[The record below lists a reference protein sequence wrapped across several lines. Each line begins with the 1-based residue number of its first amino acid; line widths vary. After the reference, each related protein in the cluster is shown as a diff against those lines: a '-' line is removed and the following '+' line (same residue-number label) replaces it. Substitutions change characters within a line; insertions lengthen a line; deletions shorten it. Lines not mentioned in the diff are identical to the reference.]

1 MTTGDPGSLIGG
13 RYRLERLLSE
23 APGLQGSLWLGT
35 DSLAAEAPVVL
46 RRVGAERDQERVR
59 QLWTRLQGVLHPQVP
74 RFGAAIEVEG
84 ALWLVREWQG
94 GRTYGQLLA
103 ARRDRQLVFGAG
115 EVLLLLRQLLPVL
128 VVLHGQELIHGD
140 LTPANLL
147 RRDRDGQPV
156 LLDFGLLRG
165 MAEAADPGG
174 ATPGYAPPEQL
185 AGGAPQP
192 WMDLYSLGV
201 VAMVLLSGDGP
212 EALLDPVSLEW
223 RWPVALE
230 TEPALA
236 SQISRLVS
244 LDPRRRYASSAQALA
259 AFQALAMPDS
269 TGPVP
274 RADRTLV
281 LVPPPVDH
289 SRPPVE
295 PAQPLAWTEAAPA
308 AALDPAVALGSPA
321 QQAPLKELL
330 PPGAG
335 AGAGPVPGPVP
346 GAGPGA
352 VAGPGPGP
360 GPGAAESPLDD
371 PWSEPA
377 APELSPQDQ
386 RQLRTRRRQEDRE
399 RAAEGGLWPVLIAL
413 VLSVLAGTALGW
425 WWLGRGK
432 PQAPAALAPTE
443 EPAGGASLPPTEVDQ
458 RQQLLSRL
466 RAMQVD
472 RGWFLSL
479 VDANLLAQYPER
491 RGRLPTDSLED
502 APLRRVWNQLAEDW
516 LARVEQLPMA
526 LRRRLGSF
534 SAADWKRRQESFLAQ
549 GLSTEVLQQLVSG
562 STQSLLPGRNGQDM
576 PAEPFRQLWYAAAD
590 QTLENVRI
598 EPIEVPPQVTQ
609 LLSADVPASGAR
621 LFPIRLPTDHAL
633 VLGVNGSPLLQM
645 SVYGADGTLIA
656 PKGPLRVLSL
666 GQQVRLP
673 VQLLVTNE
681 GVAPARISLSL
692 RADPPAPAPPTAG
705 DTPPSPEGVEAPD
718 PPAPGAAA
726 EPTGPAAAPGGDAPV
741 PPQAPSVS
749 PPPPTQPSQPQ
760 PAPGQGGV
768 LPAPVAPATPVAP
781 PPPPPPAPARP

>member
-103 ARRDRQLVFGAG
+103 ARRERQLVFGAG

-165 MAEAADPGG
+165 LAEAADPGG

-295 PAQPLAWTEAAPA
+295 PAQPIPWTEAAPA

-335 AGAGPVPGPVP
+335 PGAGPVPGAGAVPGPGAVP
-346 GAGPGA
+346 GAGA
-352 VAGPGPGP
+352 V
-360 GPGAAESPLDD
+360 ESPLDD

-399 RAAEGGLWPVLIAL
+399 MAAEGGLWPVLIAL

-443 EPAGGASLPPTEVDQ
+443 EPSGGASLPPTEVDQ

-534 SAADWKRRQESFLAQ
+534 SAGDWKRRQESFLAQ

-562 STQSLLPGRNGQDM
+562 STQSLLPGRNGQAM

-598 EPIEVPPQVTQ
+598 EPIEVPTQVTQ

-645 SVYGADGTLIA
+645 SVYGADGSLIA

-705 DTPPSPEGVEAPD
+705 NTSPSPEGVEAPD
-718 PPAPGAAA
+718 PPAPGATA
-726 EPTGPAAAPGGDAPV
+726 EPTGPAAAPGGDAPL

-781 PPPPPPAPARP
+781 PPPPAPARP

>member
-74 RFGAAIEVEG
+74 RFGAAIEAEG

-165 MAEAADPGG
+165 LAEAADPGG

-295 PAQPLAWTEAAPA
+295 PAQPLPWIEAAPA

-335 AGAGPVPGPVP
+335 AGAGAGADPGPGAGPSP
-346 GAGPGA
+346 GAAPGPGPAAGPGA
-352 VAGPGPGP
+352 V
-360 GPGAAESPLDD
+360 ESPLDD

-562 STQSLLPGRNGQDM
+562 STQSLLPGRNGQAM

-598 EPIEVPPQVTQ
+598 EPIEVPTQVTQ

-705 DTPPSPEGVEAPD
+705 DTPPPPEGVEAPD

-726 EPTGPAAAPGGDAPV
+726 EPTAPAAAPGGDAPV

-781 PPPPPPAPARP
+781 APAPARP

>member
-1 MTTGDPGSLIGG
+1 MTTGAPGALIGD
-13 RYRLERLLSE
+13 RYRLERLLSD
-23 APGLQGSLWLGT
+23 APGPQGSLWLGT

-46 RRVGAERDQERVR
+46 RRVGSERDQERVR

-74 RFGAAIEVEG
+74 RFGAVIEAEG

-94 GRTYGQLLA
+94 GRTYGQLLE

-165 MAEAADPGG
+165 RAAAADPGG

-185 AGGAPQP
+185 RGDAPQP

-223 RWPVALE
+223 RGPAALE
-230 TEPALA
+230 SEPALA
-236 SQISRLVS
+236 LQISRLVS
-244 LDPRRRYASSAQALA
+244 PDPRRRFPSSPQALA
-259 AFQALAMPDS
+259 AFQALAMPES

-274 RADRTLV
+274 RADRTVV
-281 LVPPPVDH
+281 LVPPPVATPPP
-289 SRPPVE
+289 PPVE
-295 PAQPLAWTEAAPA
+295 PDQPLPWTEGAPA
-308 AALDPAVALGSPA
+308 ADLDSVVATGSPPREVPLPEPLPPEPAVQKMS
-321 QQAPLKELL
+321 
-330 PPGAG
+330 
-335 AGAGPVPGPVP
+335 
-346 GAGPGA
+346 
-352 VAGPGPGP
+352 
-360 GPGAAESPLDD
+360 LDD
-371 PWSEPA
+371 PWSESV
-377 APELSPQDQ
+377 APESAREGQ
-386 RQLRTRRRQEDRE
+386 RELRSRRRQEDRE
-399 RAAEGGLWPVLIAL
+399 SAAEGGLWPVLFAL

-425 WWLGRGK
+425 WWLGGGK
-432 PQAPAALAPTE
+432 PQAPAAQAPTDE
-443 EPAGGASLPPTEVDQ
+443 TSPGASLPPAEVDQ

-502 APLRRVWNQLAEDW
+502 APLRRVWSQLAEDW

-526 LRRRLGSF
+526 VRRRLGSF
-534 SAADWKRRQESFLAQ
+534 SAGDWKRRQESFLAQ

-598 EPIEVPPQVTQ
+598 EPIEVPTQVTQ

-645 SVYGADGTLIA
+645 SVYAADGTLLA

-666 GQQVRLP
+666 GKQVQLP

-681 GVAPARISLSL
+681 GVAPARISLSR
-692 RADPPAPAPPTAG
+692 RADPPVLTPPTAG
-705 DTPPSPEGVEAPD
+705 DAPSPPEGVEAPG
-718 PPAPGAAA
+718 PPGPGEAGEPAAPL
-726 EPTGPAAAPGGDAPV
+726 AAPGGSAPIQ
-741 PPQAPSVS
+741 PPQAPSTS
-749 PPPPTQPSQPQ
+749 
-760 PAPGQGGV
+760 PAPPQRTQ
-768 LPAPVAPATPVAP
+768 LQPAPATPAAP
-781 PPPPPPAPARP
+781 PTAPAQP

>member
-23 APGLQGSLWLGT
+23 APGPQGSLWLGT

-46 RRVGAERDQERVR
+46 RRVAAERDQERVR
-59 QLWTRLQGVLHPQVP
+59 QLWNRLQGVLHPQVP

-84 ALWLVREWQG
+84 GLWLVREWQG

-165 MAEAADPGG
+165 LAEAADPGG

-223 RWPVALE
+223 RWPAALE

-244 LDPRRRYASSAQALA
+244 LDPKRRYASSAQALA

-295 PAQPLAWTEAAPA
+295 PAQPLPWTEAAPA
-308 AALDPAVALGSPA
+308 AVPVAAPVAAPAAALGPAVALDSTP
-321 QQAPLKELL
+321 QQAPLKEPL
-330 PPGAG
+330 PP
-335 AGAGPVPGPVP
+335 
-346 GAGPGA
+346 GPGA
-352 VAGPGPGP
+352 VQ
-360 GPGAAESPLDD
+360 STLDD

-377 APELSPQDQ
+377 TSESSPRDQ
-386 RQLRTRRRQEDRE
+386 RELRTRRRQEDRE

-432 PQAPAALAPTE
+432 PQAPAVLAPTD
-443 EPAGGASLPPTEVDQ
+443 EPSGGASLPPAEVDQ

-534 SAADWKRRQESFLAQ
+534 SAGDWKRRQESFLAQ

-562 STQSLLPGRNGQDM
+562 STQSLLPGRNGQAM
-576 PAEPFRQLWYAAAD
+576 PVEPFRQLWYAAAD

-598 EPIEVPPQVTQ
+598 EPIEVPTQVTQ

-645 SVYGADGTLIA
+645 SVYGADGSLIA

-705 DTPPSPEGVEAPD
+705 NTSPSPEGVEAPD
-718 PPAPGAAA
+718 PPAPGATA
-726 EPTGPAAAPGGDAPV
+726 EPTGPAAAPGGDAPL

-781 PPPPPPAPARP
+781 PPPPAPARPGPEGHINPRP

>member
-1 MTTGDPGSLIGG
+1 
-13 RYRLERLLSE
+13 
-23 APGLQGSLWLGT
+23 
-35 DSLAAEAPVVL
+35 
-46 RRVGAERDQERVR
+46 
-59 QLWTRLQGVLHPQVP
+59 
-74 RFGAAIEVEG
+74 
-84 ALWLVREWQG
+84 
-94 GRTYGQLLA
+94 
-103 ARRDRQLVFGAG
+103 
-115 EVLLLLRQLLPVL
+115 
-128 VVLHGQELIHGD
+128 
-140 LTPANLL
+140 LL

-165 MAEAADPGG
+165 LAEAADPGG

-185 AGGAPQP
+185 GGEAPQP

-223 RWPVALE
+223 RWPAALE
-230 TEPALA
+230 NEPALA

-244 LDPRRRYASSAQALA
+244 QDTRLRFASSAEALA
-259 AFQALAMPDS
+259 AFQNLAMPDS

-289 SRPPVE
+289 ALPPLGLV
-295 PAQPLAWTEAAPA
+295 QPPPWTEGAPEV
-308 AALDPAVALGSPA
+308 ALDPAVALESPSK
-321 QQAPLKELL
+321 QVPLPEAL
-330 PPGAG
+330 PTGPGAG
-335 AGAGPVPGPVP
+335 EP
-346 GAGPGA
+346 
-352 VAGPGPGP
+352 
-360 GPGAAESPLDD
+360 PLDD
-371 PWSEPA
+371 PWSEAA
-377 APELSPQDQ
+377 APESSPQDQ
-386 RQLRTRRRQEDRE
+386 RELRTRRRHEDRE
-399 RAAEGGLWPVLIAL
+399 RAAEGGLWPVLLAL

-432 PQAPAALAPTE
+432 PQAPAALAPTD
-443 EPAGGASLPPTEVDQ
+443 EPSGGASLPPSEVDQ

-479 VDANLLAQYPER
+479 VDASLLAQYPER

-526 LRRRLGSF
+526 VRRRLGSF

-562 STQSLLPGRNGQDM
+562 SAQSLLPGRNGQGM

-598 EPIEVPPQVTQ
+598 EPIEVPTQVTQ

-645 SVYGADGTLIA
+645 SVYAADGTLLA

-666 GQQVRLP
+666 ARQVRLP

-692 RADPPAPAPPTAG
+692 RADPPVPASPAAG
-705 DTPPSPEGVEAPD
+705 DPPSPPEGVEVPSTPGPGEAGEPAAPLAAPGGGAPVPPPPTPSGSSAPTQP
-718 PPAPGAAA
+718 PPAPGPARTQSA
-726 EPTGPAAAPGGDAPV
+726 PVSPAA
-741 PPQAPSVS
+741 PPA
-749 PPPPTQPSQPQ
+749 
-760 PAPGQGGV
+760 
-768 LPAPVAPATPVAP
+768 APAQP
-781 PPPPPPAPARP
+781 

>member
-74 RFGAAIEVEG
+74 RFGAAIEAEG

-165 MAEAADPGG
+165 LAEAADPGG

-295 PAQPLAWTEAAPA
+295 PAQPLPWIEAAPA

-335 AGAGPVPGPVP
+335 AGAGAGADPGPGAGPSP
-346 GAGPGA
+346 GAAPGPGPAAGPGA
-352 VAGPGPGP
+352 V
-360 GPGAAESPLDD
+360 ESPLDD

-562 STQSLLPGRNGQDM
+562 STQSLLPGRNGQAM

-590 QTLENVRI
+590 QILENVRI
-598 EPIEVPPQVTQ
+598 EPIEVPTQVTQ

-705 DTPPSPEGVEAPD
+705 DTPPPPEGVEAPD

-726 EPTGPAAAPGGDAPV
+726 EPTAPAAAPGGDAPV

-768 LPAPVAPATPVAP
+768 LPVPVAPATPVAP
-781 PPPPPPAPARP
+781 APAPARP

>member
-1 MTTGDPGSLIGG
+1 
-13 RYRLERLLSE
+13 
-23 APGLQGSLWLGT
+23 
-35 DSLAAEAPVVL
+35 
-46 RRVGAERDQERVR
+46 
-59 QLWTRLQGVLHPQVP
+59 
-74 RFGAAIEVEG
+74 
-84 ALWLVREWQG
+84 LVREWQG

-165 MAEAADPGG
+165 LAEAADPGG

-185 AGGAPQP
+185 AGDAPQP

-201 VAMVLLSGDGP
+201 VAMVLLSGDAP

-223 RWPVALE
+223 RWPAALE

-244 LDPRRRYASSAQALA
+244 LDPRRRYANSAQALA

-295 PAQPLAWTEAAPA
+295 PAQPLPWTEAAPVAAPA
-308 AALDPAVALGSPA
+308 AALDPAVAPGSPP
-321 QQAPLKELL
+321 QQAPLKQPL
-330 PPGAG
+330 P
-335 AGAGPVPGPVP
+335 
-346 GAGPGA
+346 
-352 VAGPGPGP
+352 PGPGP
-360 GPGAAESPLDD
+360 GPGAGLGAGAGPGVVESPLDD

-377 APELSPQDQ
+377 PLESSPQDQ
-386 RQLRTRRRQEDRE
+386 RQLRKRRRQEDRE

-432 PQAPAALAPTE
+432 PLAPVTLAPTD
-443 EPAGGASLPPTEVDQ
+443 EPSGGASLPPAEVDQ

-534 SAADWKRRQESFLAQ
+534 SSGDWKRRQESFLAQ

-598 EPIEVPPQVTQ
+598 EPIEVPTQVTQ

-621 LFPIRLPTDHAL
+621 LFPIRLPTGHAL

-645 SVYGADGTLIA
+645 SVYGADGSLIA

-692 RADPPAPAPPTAG
+692 RADPPVPAPPTAG
-705 DTPPSPEGVEAPD
+705 DTPPPPEGEEAPD
-718 PPAPGAAA
+718 TPAPGADA
-726 EPTGPAAAPGGDAPV
+726 ESAGPSAAPGGDAPV
-741 PPQAPSVS
+741 PPPPAPSVS
-749 PPPPTQPSQPQ
+749 PPPPTQPTQPSQPQ

-768 LPAPVAPATPVAP
+768 LSTPVAPATPAA
-781 PPPPPPAPARP
+781 PPPAPARP

>member
-103 ARRDRQLVFGAG
+103 ARRERQLVFGAG

-165 MAEAADPGG
+165 LAEAADPGG

-562 STQSLLPGRNGQDM
+562 STQSLLPGRNGQAM

-741 PPQAPSVS
+741 PSQAPSVS
-749 PPPPTQPSQPQ
+749 PPPPIQPSQPQ

>member
-23 APGLQGSLWLGT
+23 APGPQGSLWLGT

-46 RRVGAERDQERVR
+46 RRVAAERDQERVR
-59 QLWTRLQGVLHPQVP
+59 QLWNRLQGVLHPQVP

-84 ALWLVREWQG
+84 GLWLVREWQG

-165 MAEAADPGG
+165 LAEAADPGG

-223 RWPVALE
+223 RWPAALE

-244 LDPRRRYASSAQALA
+244 LDPKRRYASSAQALA

-295 PAQPLAWTEAAPA
+295 PAQPLPWTEAAPA
-308 AALDPAVALGSPA
+308 AVPVAAPVAAPAAALGPAVALDSTP
-321 QQAPLKELL
+321 QQAPLKEPL
-330 PPGAG
+330 PP
-335 AGAGPVPGPVP
+335 
-346 GAGPGA
+346 GPGA
-352 VAGPGPGP
+352 VQ
-360 GPGAAESPLDD
+360 STLDD

-377 APELSPQDQ
+377 TSESSPRDQ
-386 RQLRTRRRQEDRE
+386 RELRTRRRQEDRE

-432 PQAPAALAPTE
+432 PQAPAVLAPTD
-443 EPAGGASLPPTEVDQ
+443 EPSGGASLPPAEVDQ

-534 SAADWKRRQESFLAQ
+534 SAGDWKRRQESFLAQ

-598 EPIEVPPQVTQ
+598 EPIEVTTQVTQ

-621 LFPIRLPTDHAL
+621 LFPIRLPTGHAL

-692 RADPPAPAPPTAG
+692 RADPPVPAPPTAG
-705 DTPPSPEGVEAPD
+705 DTPPPPEGEEAPD
-718 PPAPGAAA
+718 TPAPGADA
-726 EPTGPAAAPGGDAPV
+726 EPAGPSAAPGGDAPV
-741 PPQAPSVS
+741 PPPQAPSVS
-749 PPPPTQPSQPQ
+749 PPPPPPPTQPQ
-760 PAPGQGGV
+760 PAPGQGGI
-768 LPAPVAPATPVAP
+768 LSTPVAPATPTA
-781 PPPPPPAPARP
+781 PPPAPARP

>member
-23 APGLQGSLWLGT
+23 TQGPQGSLWLGT

-165 MAEAADPGG
+165 LAEAADPGG

-185 AGGAPQP
+185 AGEAPQP

-223 RWPVALE
+223 RWPAALE
-230 TEPALA
+230 TESALA

-244 LDPRRRYASSAQALA
+244 QDPGRRFASSAQALA

-289 SRPPVE
+289 SLPPVE
-295 PAQPLAWTEAAPA
+295 PAQPAPWPEAAPEA
-308 AALDPAVALGSPA
+308 APEAPPEAALDPAVPLASPA
-321 QQAPLKELL
+321 KPLPL
-330 PPGAG
+330 PEPLQS
-335 AGAGPVPGPVP
+335 GPV
-346 GAGPGA
+346 
-352 VAGPGPGP
+352 
-360 GPGAAESPLDD
+360 AAASPLDD
-371 PWSEPA
+371 PWSEAA
-377 APELSPQDQ
+377 APESSPQDQ
-386 RQLRTRRRQEDRE
+386 RELRTRRRQEDRE
-399 RAAEGGLWPVLIAL
+399 RAAEGGLWPVLLAL

-432 PQAPAALAPTE
+432 PQAPAALAPTD
-443 EPAGGASLPPTEVDQ
+443 EPSGGASLPPAEVDQ

-491 RGRLPTDSLED
+491 RGRPPTDSLED

-598 EPIEVPPQVTQ
+598 EPIEVPTQVTQ

-633 VLGVNGSPLLQM
+633 VLGVNGTPLLQM
-645 SVYGADGTLIA
+645 SVYGADGTLLA

-692 RADPPAPAPPTAG
+692 RADPPVPAPPPASDTPASPQGLEAPGAPAPGEAG
-705 DTPPSPEGVEAPD
+705 E
-718 PPAPGAAA
+718 PAGAS
-726 EPTGPAAAPGGDAPV
+726 AAPGGGAPV
-741 PPQAPSVS
+741 PPPQAPSGS
-749 PPPPTQPSQPQ
+749 AAPTQPQ
-760 PAPGQGGV
+760 PAPGPGGV
-768 LPAPVAPATPVAP
+768 RSAPVAPATPAAP
-781 PPPPPPAPARP
+781 PAVPAQP

>member
-74 RFGAAIEVEG
+74 RFGAAIEAEG

-165 MAEAADPGG
+165 LAEAADPGG

-295 PAQPLAWTEAAPA
+295 PAQPLPWTEATSA

-335 AGAGPVPGPVP
+335 AGAGAGADPGPGAGPSP
-346 GAGPGA
+346 GAAPGPGPAAGPGA
-352 VAGPGPGP
+352 V
-360 GPGAAESPLDD
+360 ESPLDD

-432 PQAPAALAPTE
+432 PQAPAALAPTD

-562 STQSLLPGRNGQDM
+562 STQSLLPGRNGQAM

-598 EPIEVPPQVTQ
+598 EPIEVPTQVTQ

-705 DTPPSPEGVEAPD
+705 DTPPPPEGEEAPD

-781 PPPPPPAPARP
+781 PPAPARP

>member
-1 MTTGDPGSLIGG
+1 MTTDAPGSLIGG
-13 RYRLERLLSE
+13 RYRLERLLSQ
-23 APGLQGSLWLGT
+23 ASGPQGSLWIGT
-35 DSLAAEAPVVL
+35 DTLAAEAPVVL
-46 RRVGAERDQERVR
+46 RRVGSERDLERIR

-74 RFGAAIEVEG
+74 RFGAAIEADGV
-84 ALWLVREWQG
+84 LWLVREWQG

-165 MAEAADPGG
+165 LAEAADPGG

-185 AGGAPQP
+185 AGEAPQA

-230 TEPALA
+230 NEPALA

-244 LDPRRRYASSAQALA
+244 HDPKRRFASAAQALA

-281 LVPPPVDH
+281 LVPPPVQQ
-289 SRPPVE
+289 SPPPVE
-295 PAQPLAWTEAAPA
+295 PAQPQPWTEASPEG
-308 AALDPAVALGSPA
+308 ALDPVDALASPPE
-321 QQAPLKELL
+321 QAPLPETL
-330 PPGAG
+330 PPE
-335 AGAGPVPGPVP
+335 PVV
-346 GAGPGA
+346 
-352 VAGPGPGP
+352 
-360 GPGAAESPLDD
+360 AESPPDE

-377 APELSPQDQ
+377 ALESSPQDQ
-386 RQLRTRRRQEDRE
+386 RELRTRRRQEDRE
-399 RAAEGGLWPVLIAL
+399 RAAEGGLWPVLLAL

-432 PQAPAALAPTE
+432 PPQAPAALAPSD
-443 EPAGGASLPPTEVDQ
+443 EPSGGASLPPAEVDQ

-516 LARVEQLPMA
+516 LARVEQLPLA
-526 LRRRLGSF
+526 VRRRLGSF
-534 SAADWKRRQESFLAQ
+534 SAGDWKRRQESFLAQ

-562 STQSLLPGRNGQDM
+562 SAQSLLPGRNGQDM

-598 EPIEVPPQVTQ
+598 EPIEVPTQVTH

-645 SVYGADGTLIA
+645 SVYGADGSLIA

-666 GQQVRLP
+666 GRQIRLP

-692 RADPPAPAPPTAG
+692 RADPPLPAPAPAG
-705 DTPPSPEGVEAPD
+705 DTPSPPEGVEPPD
-718 PPAPGAAA
+718 TPGAGAA
-726 EPTGPAAAPGGDAPV
+726 DEPAGPAAAPGGAAPV
-741 PPQAPSVS
+741 PPPQAPSGS
-749 PPPPTQPSQPQ
+749 TAPPQPTQPQPT
-760 PAPGQGGV
+760 PGPGGV
-768 LPAPVAPATPVAP
+768 RSAPVAPATPAA
-781 PPPPPPAPARP
+781 PPPAPTQP

>member
-165 MAEAADPGG
+165 LAEAADPGG

-185 AGGAPQP
+185 AGGPPQP

-212 EALLDPVSLEW
+212 ETLLDPVSLEW

-295 PAQPLAWTEAAPA
+295 PAQPLPWTEATPA

-330 PPGAG
+330 PPGPGPSPSPGAGAAPGAG
-335 AGAGPVPGPVP
+335 AGAGP
-346 GAGPGA
+346 GAGA
-352 VAGPGPGP
+352 M
-360 GPGAAESPLDD
+360 ESPLDDPLDD

-432 PQAPAALAPTE
+432 PQAPAALAPTD

-562 STQSLLPGRNGQDM
+562 STQSLLPGRNGQAM

-598 EPIEVPPQVTQ
+598 EPIEVPTQVTQ

-621 LFPIRLPTDHAL
+621 LFPIRLPTDHTL

-645 SVYGADGTLIA
+645 SVYGADGSLIA

-705 DTPPSPEGVEAPD
+705 DTPPPPEGVEAPD

-726 EPTGPAAAPGGDAPV
+726 EPSGPAAAPGGDAPV

-749 PPPPTQPSQPQ
+749 PPPPSQPQ

-781 PPPPPPAPARP
+781 PPAPARP